1 MDAIPKIDP
10 CEKSRPPIVIIKK
23 TPVAAIIVTYTWES
37 TSDRFPTI
45 LKFVSTLNRR
55 KITTSPTTGRSE
67 RINDILDNFLSCCSF
82 CSVFVFA

>member
-1 MDAIPKIDP
+1 MLILESIHTTIDAIPRIDP

-37 TSDRFPTI
+37 TSDRFPII
-45 LKFVSTLNRR
+45 LKFVSTLNIR

-67 RINDILDNFLSCCSF
+67 RIIDILI
-82 CSVFVFA
+82 VF